1 MRNDLRLAVILS
13 VLITASDSAFADP
26 RTVTLDIQN
35 VSCAICAP
43 IVKRTLSRVLGV
55 SRVAVVEHDGT
66 ATATVTFDDAKVTPD
81 ALVTAAT
88 NAGYPA
94 AVARSAR

>member
-13 VLITASDSAFADP
+13 VLVAASGSALAAP

-43 IVKRTLSRVLGV
+43 IVKRTLSRVPGV
-55 SRVAVVEHDGT
+55 SSVEVTEHDGT
-66 ATATVTFDDAKVTPD
+66 ATATVTFDDAKVTAD